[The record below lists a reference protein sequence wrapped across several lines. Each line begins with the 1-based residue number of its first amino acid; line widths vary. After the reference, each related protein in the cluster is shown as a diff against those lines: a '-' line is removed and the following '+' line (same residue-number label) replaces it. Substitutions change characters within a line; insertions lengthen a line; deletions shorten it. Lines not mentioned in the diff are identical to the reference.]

1 MLTIR
6 TADDFAMAAEQEQ
19 LTRNLSMRAAF
30 ERMQV
35 ADASRRVMARSL
47 DGRMLKVSGL
57 TLHLLGTTALIAL
70 AFGVPA

>member
-35 ADASRRVMARSL
+35 ADASRRVLGMQR
-47 DGRMLKVSGL
+47 GGL
-57 TLHLLGTTALIAL
+57 VTVPLRQHLAGTTALIAV
-70 AFGVPA
+70 AFGLMT